1 MNDCKDIVIERI
13 IRAHECKSFS
23 CGTESLDNYLKHYAR
38 QNDLSGIGRTYVA
51 RKDRR
56 KDVIGYYTIASSSV
70 EGKCLPEKYAKKIP
84 GYPVPCALLG
94 RLAVDRG
101 CQGTGLGEYLL
112 MDALFRILHISDQ
125 IGLFA
130 VIVEAINERAKSYYI
145 KYGFEP
151 FKDDE
156 KHLVMSLRTIRS
168 AFEK

>member
-56 KDVIGYYTIASSSV
+56 KDVLGYYTIASSSV
-70 EGKCLPEKYAKKIP
+70 EGKFLPEKYAKKIP

-101 CQGTGLGEYLL
+101 CQGTGLGEHLL
-112 MDALFRILHISDQ
+112 MDALSRILHVSDQ

-168 AFEK
+168 AF